1 MELLAALSEEET
13 ASLEAR
19 ARELGTTLNTWAQ
32 AAFGTVLAGELA
44 ASDVVFGNVVSGRPA
59 ELADV
64 GQMVGLL
71 INTVPVR
78 VRARPGEPWASMVRR
93 LQSEQAKLL
102 DHHHVGLAELQRHMG
117 LGELFDVAYVF
128 ENYPVPQ
135 GPRQAELQVQAIE
148 GRDPTHFALTLA
160 VVPGRCLALRFTYR
174 SDIFSAESAQALA
187 ERFVR
192 LLVGA
197 SEDPQLPLGRIEL
210 LDAHERHQVVAEWNQ
225 TSHEV
230 PETTLGEL
238 FAAQAARSPDSVA
251 LVFQD
256 QALSYAELDRRSN
269 ALARLLARKG
279 AGPESVVGLLLERSP
294 LMVVALLAAAK
305 AGAAY
310 LPLDPS
316 YPAQRLRFMVEDAKP
331 ALVLAEGSTAGLLED
346 APLVVLD
353 SSEVRSELAALPS
366 TGLGA
371 DERRAP
377 LLGAH
382 PAYVIYT
389 SGSTGVPKGVVVSQA
404 NLVNFL
410 LAMGATVPLAAHDRL
425 LAVTTVSFDIAG
437 LELYLPLLNGAGVVL
452 AETGAGR
459 DPEGLAKVAA
469 RFGVSVVHAVPT
481 LWQELVTALG
491 PGTSDLGALIGGETV
506 PAQLA
511 KALAEKMASAGHLY
525 GPTETTVCATMSRD
539 LSGPG
544 APPIGKP
551 LWNTQAYVLGAGLE
565 PLPPGSTG
573 ELYIAGAGLARGYL
587 GRPALTAERFVACPF
602 GPRGAHVP
610 HWGPSALEARRPARL
625 HGPGRLAG
633 EAAWLPHRAG
643 RGRVGPVWPAG
654 CVPGGC
660 GAERG
665 PPR

>member
-1 MELLAALSEEET
+1 M
-13 ASLEAR
+13 
-19 ARELGTTLNTWAQ
+19 
-32 AAFGTVLAGELA
+32 
-44 ASDVVFGNVVSGRPA
+44 
-59 ELADV
+59 
-64 GQMVGLL
+64 
-71 INTVPVR
+71 
-78 VRARPGEPWASMVRR
+78 
-93 LQSEQAKLL
+93 
-102 DHHHVGLAELQRHMG
+102 
-117 LGELFDVAYVF
+117 
-128 ENYPVPQ
+128 
-135 GPRQAELQVQAIE
+135 
-148 GRDPTHFALTLA
+148 
-160 VVPGRCLALRFTYR
+160 
-174 SDIFSAESAQALA
+174 
-187 ERFVR
+187 R

-210 LDAHERHQVVAEWNQ
+210 LGAHERHQVVAEWNQ

-230 PETTLGEL
+230 PEATLGEL

-331 ALVLAEGSTAGLLED
+331 ALVLAEGSTAGLLGD

-353 SSEVRSELAALPS
+353 SSEVRSELVALPS

-389 SGSTGVPKGVVVSQA
+389 SGSTGVPKGVVVSHAGVASLARSQA
-404 NLVNFL
+404 ERFGVR
-410 LAMGATVPLAAHDRL
+410 LASRVLQFASS
-425 LAVTTVSFDIAG
+425 SFDAAFW
-437 LELYLPLLNGAGVVL
+437 EVVL
-452 AETGAGR
+452 ALTSGGSLVQAPASQLLPGEALTEVMDR
-459 DPEGLAKVAA
+459 LQ
-469 RFGVSVVHAVPT
+469 VS
-481 LWQELVTALG
+481 LVTLPPSCLAPMEPASLPPATTIVVAG
-491 PGTSDLGALIGGETV
+491 EACPGE
-506 PAQLA
+506 
-511 KALAEKMASAGHLY
+511 LAERWSVGRRILNAY

-539 LSGPG
+539 LSAPG
-544 APPIGKP
+544 APPIGSP
-551 LWNTQAYVLGAGLE
+551 IWNTQAYVLGAGLE

-602 GPRGAHVP
+602 GPPGARMYRTGDLARWRPDGQLDYMGRADSQVKLRGFRIELGEVE
-610 HWGPSALEARRPARL
+610 SALSGQPGVSQAAVVLREDRPGDRRLVGYVVGEALSAPQLRAAMSESLPTYMVPSQVVVLASMPLTPSGKLDRKALPVPEAPDAVGHAPAAPPRRPWRPSLQRCSAW
-625 HGPGRLAG
+625 PGS
-633 EAAWLPHRAG
+633 
-643 RGRVGPVWPAG
+643 
-654 CVPGGC
+654 
-660 GAERG
+660 
-665 PPR
+665 PPRQAFSNWAATA